1 MHWYKGIVFISVT
14 YCIETFIII
23 IKIIKMQIVFCQGYL
38 WPHDTFQIANGIFCK
53 WSVWFIEYLV
63 LNISFLYILFIL
75 IDRTNHI
82 EIRLLKKR
90 NVLLLVSFNINKKV
104 VAPNLIKLICIVGFL
119 GFQGTLVTV
128 C

>member
-1 MHWYKGIVFISVT
+1 MW
-14 YCIETFIII
+14 
-23 IKIIKMQIVFCQGYL
+23 L
-38 WPHDTFQIANGIFCK
+38 
-53 WSVWFIEYLV
+53 IEYLV
-63 LNISFLYILFIL
+63 LNISFLDILFIL
-75 IDRTNHI
+75 IGRTNHV